1 MSRRSHQL
9 VAIALISLIMVI
21 HVHGG
26 EGERTGQEPAGEKDR
41 WLLMIY
47 MAADNTLGENGT
59 YGNAAWM
66 DLEELESVFPSS
78 GVRALVLSDMKGD
91 GNTVLFDIKNHP
103 SPGLGSDR
111 IPLSEVNSTWTDEIR
126 SSDWRA
132 LRDFLVYSMNR
143 SDAEHVMLVIW
154 DHGSGWTAMQAGP
167 DAPTRGFAQ
176 DVTDGGMMNL
186 KGLRMALSEAEV
198 ALGSFGIDIITFDAC
213 SMGTV
218 EVLHQVSDWALIG
231 LAGEDEQPFYG
242 LNYSFVAEMG
252 GEGSLDPG
260 ELASSIVSSFASE
273 YSNPEYYPYST
284 FAASNLTLMGSDLID
299 DLDALSM
306 ELWGWMYDIQALND
320 LQLEKVVKGVEGVAS
335 FQLDL
340 GDLLLKIS
348 LSDLPGDIP
357 VLAKAALETYNRT
370 ILAEYHVPGGR
381 NPYATGMSIYF
392 PHRSFYNPDYDGHT
406 GYLTF
411 TADTYWD
418 EMLRE
423 RADPKERM
431 RIVAEMVADD
441 GDGIHDDLRIGMFD
455 PSDGNLTPME
465 DVLVSIPGLP
475 GSRTGPSGIVMFK
488 DLAPGVHIIE
498 AEKGL
503 LRARSQMKVLNR
515 APMIIVNIDPDMIYE
530 GIKAVIDASSSYDP
544 DGDVLSFAWDLDE
557 DDGLDY
563 SDSTEPYVEM
573 TWYDEGPRTLHLK
586 VGDGLI
592 NTTAVV
598 PIMVHNKPP
607 SAFLRAPSAVME
619 DEVFTVDA
627 SESSDTVPDLFDLRY
642 SFILDGSI
650 VMDWGPSPVLNL
662 SIPGSGS
669 HTLSVSVR
677 DPKGAVSNASAEI
690 LVFNEIP
697 RIRIT
702 GPNTAL
708 EDEKVHFTS
717 AAIDSPSDLPTLR
730 YIWRHTRTWSVI
742 GESDSLYVHFEKS
755 GVHNISL
762 EVIDDDEASSMA
774 FHEIEIVNSPP
785 IADLTMPD
793 FAYEDQIIILN
804 ASASRDTPSD
814 LASLIYE
821 WDVGA
826 DGSID
831 GTGIV
836 FSVSFSKPGKHT
848 VKLIVTDDDGDL
860 DIIERSVVIVNAVP
874 VPKISGPA
882 SAIEDEVVPLSLMEG
897 ADTPS
902 DDPILTVRWTLDG
915 DPLEIT
921 GRDLNISFPGSGSY
935 VISVIAIDD
944 QGASGSST
952 HVMEIINL
960 PPVSRL
966 GQIPERVRVGQGVD
980 LIGHLS
986 SDTPSD
992 NRSLTFRW
1000 MIDGAAV
1007 HEGKERNHTV
1017 FFERPGRYVV
1027 GLVVIDDDGEM
1038 SLSEE
1043 RTILVE
1049 EESPKGIMGLITS
1062 HVFLFVMVLLLC
1074 AVIVSSLVMRRKVR
1088 RLPSPIDPG
1097 FEAPPVASGE
1107 ELEAVTEDPSQDEGS
1122 PPNLPMPDEEG
1133 PTIAIEDPPE
1143 LEPPQ
1148 MGDPVIPAPIE
1159 IEPADPAILE

>member
-1 MSRRSHQL
+1 
-9 VAIALISLIMVI
+9 
-21 HVHGG
+21 
-26 EGERTGQEPAGEKDR
+26 
-41 WLLMIY
+41 MIY
-47 MAADNTLGENGT
+47 MAADNSLGENGT

-91 GNTVLFDIKNHP
+91 GNTVLFDIKHHP

-132 LRDFLVYSMNR
+132 LRDFMVYSMNT

-186 KGLRMALSEAEV
+186 KGLRLALSEAEA
-198 ALGSFGIDIITFDAC
+198 ALGSLNMDIITFDAC

-218 EVLHQVSDWALIG
+218 EVFHQVSDWALIG

-252 GEGSLDPG
+252 GEGPLDPE
-260 ELASSIVSSFASE
+260 ELASSIVSSFGSE
-273 YSNPEYYPYST
+273 YSNPQYYPYST
-284 FAASNLTLMGSDLID
+284 FAASDLQVLGSNLSD

-320 LQLEKVVKGVEGVAS
+320 LQLEQVVKGVEVVAS

-340 GDLLLKIS
+340 GDLLLRIS

-357 VLAKAALETYNRT
+357 VLASKALETYNRT

-498 AEKGL
+498 ARKGL

-515 APMIIVNIDPDMIYE
+515 APVIIVDIDPDMIYE
-530 GIKAVIDASSSYDP
+530 GIKAVIDATSSYDP

-573 TWYDEGPRTLHLK
+573 TWYDLGLKTVHLRI
-586 VGDGLI
+586 GDGLV
-592 NTTAVV
+592 NTTAAI

-607 SAFLRAPSAVME
+607 MAFLRAPSAVME

-627 SESSDTVPDLFDLRY
+627 SESSDTVPDLFHLRY

-650 VMDWGPSPVLNL
+650 ISDWGPSPVLNL
-662 SIPGSGS
+662 SIPRSGA

-697 RIRIT
+697 RVSII
-702 GPNTAL
+702 GPNMAF
-708 EDEKVHFTS
+708 EDEEVLFTS
-717 AAIDSPSDLPTLR
+717 AAIDSPSDLPWLR

-742 GESDSLYVHFEKS
+742 GENSSIKFHFEKS

-762 EVIDDDEASSMA
+762 EVIDDDEASSIA

-785 IADLTMPD
+785 IADFTIPD
-793 FAYEDQIIILN
+793 FAYEDEIIILN
-804 ASASRDTPSD
+804 ASESRDDPSD
-814 LASLIYE
+814 MSSLIYE
-821 WDVGA
+821 WDLGA

-836 FSVSFSKPGKHT
+836 FSVSFSSPGRHT
-848 VKLIVTDDDGDL
+848 VRLIVTDDDGDL
-860 DIIERSVVIVNAVP
+860 DIVERSVVIVNAVP

-882 SAIEDEVVPLSLMEG
+882 SAIEDEVVSFSLMEG

-921 GRDLNISFPGSGSY
+921 GRDLNISFPGSGNY

-952 HVMEIINL
+952 HVIEIINL

-966 GQIPERVRVGQGVD
+966 GPIPARVMVGQGVD
-980 LIGHLS
+980 LLGHLS

-1007 HEGKERNHTV
+1007 HEGKERNHTIV
-1017 FFERPGRYVV
+1017 FERPGRYVV
-1027 GLVVIDDDGEM
+1027 GLIVIDDDGEM
-1038 SLSEE
+1038 SASDG
-1043 RTILVE
+1043 RIILVE
-1049 EESPKGIMGLITS
+1049 EESSKGILGLITS
-1062 HVFLFVMVLLLC
+1062 PVFLFFLILILC
-1074 AVIVSSLVMRRKVR
+1074 AVIVSSLVMTRKVR

-1097 FEAPPVASGE
+1097 SEGPPVASVE
-1107 ELEAVTEDPSQDEGS
+1107 ELETVTEDPPQDEEAM
-1122 PPNLPMPDEEG
+1122 PHLPIPDEEAA
-1133 PTIAIEDPPE
+1133 TIAIEDPPE
-1143 LEPPQ
+1143 LEPPR

-1159 IEPADPAILE
+1159 VEPADPSLLE